1 MENKYIGLNERSPKE
16 AAVVVG
22 KVEKSNYLA
31 HTIREIE
38 LAILKT
44 RGIHYHIITY
54 ASNTQNRTAKIH
66 FSDQCSIIRLPSE
79 CGEMDD
85 KIIRLILA
93 HELGHLVY
101 NFDNLKTPE
110 ILENSKPSDEEEGF
124 AWVFAYHLI
133 NIKSDQ
139 HRSDIRR
146 NQFVYDGGDLKRALS
161 NIVKKK
167 KPEIHDIVM
176 RDLALS

>member
-1 MENKYIGLNERSPKE
+1 MGNKYRGLNEKSPKE
-16 AAVVVG
+16 AAGIVG
-22 KVEKSNYLA
+22 EVEKSNYLA

-38 LAILKT
+38 LAILKLQ
-44 RGIHYHIITY
+44 GFHYHIITY
-54 ASNTQNRTAKIH
+54 ATATQNRTAKIH

-79 CGEMDD
+79 CEEMDD

-101 NFDNLKTPE
+101 NFDNLKNPE
-110 ILENSKPSDEEEGF
+110 ILENSEPSDQEEGF

-133 NIKSDQ
+133 NTKSVQ
-139 HRSDIRR
+139 HNSDIRR
-146 NQFVYDGGDLKRALS
+146 KQFIYDIGELKRTLS

-167 KPEIHDIVM
+167 RPEIHDDVM
-176 RDLALS
+176 RDLARD